1 MPKPDW
7 LEPLEQAAHFAMDFG
22 ARLVFLDY
30 LLWRREAVTQWPPGD
45 PLWLYKEKFRGYV
58 VVDTNHLGAV
68 GYFPQDRVKDMMTDM
83 RWYTIGGTVADVFRA
98 GLVLWWMLV

>member
-7 LEPLEQAAHFAMDFG
+7 LEPLEQSAHFAMGFG

-30 LLWRREAVTQWPPGD
+30 LLWRREGVTQWPPGKPFVTDD
-45 PLWLYKEKFRGYV
+45 PSRQYRPTRVTQL
-58 VVDTNHLGAV
+58 
-68 GYFPQDRVKDMMTDM
+68 DRVSDMVEDM

-98 GLVLWWMLV
+98 GLVLWWVLG